1 MDRYLEDPAAEA
13 NLRALGESVA
23 SWRKIHRLTQEQLAN
38 RAGVSRPVV
47 TRLERGEDGVG
58 IGALMRVAAILGI
71 DDQLTRAVD
80 PMESRFGRELAARA
94 TVSRVRRPKR

>member
-1 MDRYLEDPAAEA
+1 MDRYLEDPAADE
-13 NLRALGESVA
+13 NVRAIGESIA
-23 SWRKIHRLTQEQLAN
+23 SWRKIHRLTQEQLAA

-71 DDQLTRAVD
+71 DDRLTQAVD
-80 PMESRFGRELAARA
+80 PMETRFGRELAERT
-94 TVSRVRRPKR
+94 TVARVRRAKR